1 MDTMTKPRVS
11 LVLPAYNEA
20 ADLRSCLDAIMA
32 QTVAPYEIIVVDN
45 NSTDDTAAIAREYPG
60 VRVLNESRQ
69 GVVFARSRGFDAA
82 RGDVI
87 GRIDAE
93 TIIESNWVET
103 VQRVFAAD
111 PALSATSGRMHYY
124 DVALSTVVDACD
136 GYFRRVLAVD
146 LAARDNAFLQGANMA
161 LRVSSWRRVKS
172 HVCNRGG
179 MHEDFD
185 LAIHLQDSGMK
196 VTYNDHLRAGISARR
211 TDVGFLSYFNYVRV
225 SPHTYALHG
234 KKRNGRTYWVYFMA
248 LLAYLPCRILYRGLD
263 PTTRRFSL
271 RRMLFLNL
279 PARPDPTD
287 I

>member
-1 MDTMTKPRVS
+1 
-11 LVLPAYNEA
+11 
-20 ADLRSCLDAIMA
+20 MA
-32 QTVAPYEIIVVDN
+32 QTIRPYEVIVVDN
-45 NSTDDTAAIAREYPG
+45 NSSDDTAAIAREYPG
-60 VRVLNESRQ
+60 VRVLSEKRQ
-69 GVVFARSRGFDAA
+69 GVVFARNCGFDAA
-82 RGDVI
+82 RGDII

-93 TIIESNWVET
+93 TIIEPNWVET
-103 VQRVFAAD
+103 VQHVFAAD
-111 PALSATSGRMHYY
+111 PELAATSGRMHYY

-161 LRVSSWRRVKS
+161 LRARSWHRVKP

-225 SPHTYALHG
+225 SPHTYALHR

-263 PTTRRFSL
+263 PMTRRFSL
-271 RRMLFLNL
+271 HRMLFLNSV
-279 PARPDPTD
+279 PRPDPTD